1 MSETALPQPTNARP
15 AAARALL
22 LWQTVLLRAL
32 VTVAFGLVTV
42 FWAEPGSL
50 GLSVAFTCY
59 FLALAACHYLTVR
72 ALALPRGDTRRLV
85 LLSATGL
92 LAMSGVVVA
101 ISASTVVTVWF
112 GAAALAAL
120 GVAELYAARYRP
132 PASNKPASAQRKLDL
147 RSDWLISAVLGIG
160 TGLLLPFFADA
171 GPHGL
176 LGVAGGGALMSGA
189 LWTLSALTLRH
200 DGRKAKAQ

>member
-1 MSETALPQPTNARP
+1 MNETALPQPSKASAPDAGTAV
-15 AAARALL
+15 

-42 FWAEPGSL
+42 FWAEPGAM
-50 GLSVAFTCY
+50 GLSVAFTGY
-59 FLALAACHYLTVR
+59 FLALAAAQYLTVR
-72 ALALPRGDTRRLV
+72 ALALPRCDYRRLV
-85 LLSATGL
+85 LLGATAL

-101 ISASTVVTVWF
+101 MSVSTAVAAWF

-120 GVAELYAARYRP
+120 GAAELFSALY
-132 PASNKPASAQRKLDL
+132 KPVGGGKSAV
-147 RSDWLISAVLGIG
+147 RSDWMISGVLGLG
-160 TGLLLPFFADA
+160 TGLLLPFLIAV

-176 LGVAGGGALMSGA
+176 MGVAGGGALMSGA

-200 DGRKAKAQ
+200 DGARAKAQ